1 MTARTWNAEVVT
13 AAQLLV
19 REHGVDGA
27 IAELNDRRRCGDNVN
42 RATEALAWIK
52 RFKQGD
58 TL

>member
-1 MTARTWNAEVVT
+1 MSARAWDEEVVT

-27 IAELNDRRRCGDNVN
+27 IAELNDRRRRGEDVN

-52 RFKQGD
+52 RFEQGD
-58 TL
+58 AS

>member
-19 REHGVDGA
+19 RDHGVEGA
-27 IAELNDRRRCGDNVN
+27 IAELNDRRRYGDDVN

-52 RFKQGD
+52 RFEQGEA
-58 TL
+58 L